1 MSISVLDPVS
11 SAYDRTRKVLFATG
25 DFYKW
30 ICIWFCSWLSGLG
43 SGGGVNLNFN
53 IPTDFSKPGPG
64 KAIPPEIEAF
74 FESVKGWVLENLG
87 LVIAAGVALV
97 VFIIALKVV
106 FCWISSRA
114 RFMFLDNVVM
124 NRGEVVKP
132 WHGFCSHGNS
142 LFLFRLV
149 YGIGVLI
156 LFAAIIVGC
165 VMAFVPYVRAQT
177 MDEAGLW
184 MIVGAVVAVLTLLA
198 VLWMIDVFLQDFVT
212 PIMYLKGGGVMAAW
226 GEFRGLL
233 GEHMWPIVLYLHV
246 KAALLLVVVM
256 ISIAIGCVLC
266 CIACLPIV
274 GPVALSVL
282 LLPLSVF
289 MRCYAIDFLAQFGSE
304 YVPLLGPAAGPP
316 GPPGPQTPVGLDVPV
331 GPEIA

>member
-1 MSISVLDPVS
+1 
-11 SAYDRTRKVLFATG
+11 
-25 DFYKW
+25 
-30 ICIWFCSWLSGLG
+30 
-43 SGGGVNLNFN
+43 
-53 IPTDFSKPGPG
+53 
-64 KAIPPEIEAF
+64 
-74 FESVKGWVLENLG
+74 
-87 LVIAAGVALV
+87 
-97 VFIIALKVV
+97 
-106 FCWISSRA
+106 
-114 RFMFLDNVVM
+114 
-124 NRGEVVKP
+124 VVKP
-132 WHGFCSHGNS
+132 WHGFRCHGNS
-142 LFLFRLV
+142 LVLFRLV

-165 VMAFVPYVRAQT
+165 VMTFMPYVRAQT
-177 MDEAGLW
+177 MNEAGLW
-184 MIVGAVVAVLTLLA
+184 KIFGAVVAVLTLLA

-226 GEFRGLL
+226 GEFRGLF

-246 KAALLLVVVM
+246 KAALLVVVVI
-256 ISIAIGCVLC
+256 ISIAVGCVLC

-304 YVPLLGPAAGPP
+304 YVPLLGPAAGPDGPP